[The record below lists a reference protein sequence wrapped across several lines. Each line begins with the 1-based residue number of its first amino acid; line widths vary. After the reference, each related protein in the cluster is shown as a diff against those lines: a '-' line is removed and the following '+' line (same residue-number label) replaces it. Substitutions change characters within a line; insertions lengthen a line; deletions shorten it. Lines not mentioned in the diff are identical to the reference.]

1 MSGEHTITLTLRPG
15 ATKNGDWVY
24 RRDGVKASVYV
35 NRRMFTRGTI
45 PETITLSS
53 AEGDVFR
60 LPNNINPEATAKR
73 VEMLES
79 RASRKQEIAED
90 ILSEAEDLR
99 VKAGELN
106 ASLDRLGQ

>member
-1 MSGEHTITLTLRPG
+1 MAGEKTITLTLRPG

-24 RRDGVKASVYV
+24 RRDGVQASIYIT
-35 NRRMFTRGTI
+35 RRLFTRGTV
-45 PETITLSS
+45 PQTITLTSS
-53 AEGDVFR
+53 DGDVFR
-60 LPNNINPEATAKR
+60 LPNNLNPEATAKR
-73 VEMLES
+73 VEMLEH

-99 VKAGELN
+99 NKAGELN

>member
-24 RRDGVKASVYV
+24 RREGVKASVYI
-35 NRRMFTRGTI
+35 NRRIFTRGTV
-45 PETITLSS
+45 PETITLTAS
-53 AEGDVFR
+53 EGAVFR
-60 LPNNINPEATAKR
+60 LPNNLNPEATAKR

-79 RASRKQEIAED
+79 RALRKQELAED

-99 VKAGELN
+99 SKAGELT
-106 ASLDRLGQ
+106 ASLDRLEG